1 MIKKIAAFVLI
12 IVVGSFM
19 AGIVHAQTEEISFS
33 MSRDFGYSSGSGKIQ
48 GLFSMK
54 ASSSVPLA
62 EVDFHIDSTIIL
74 ADKEEPYKVQFNT
87 DDYPIGAHSLYV
99 VGFTPTGKQIVSKE
113 VKVYFV
119 SAEESRKAALGIIVP
134 VLGLVLVITII
145 AVLVPVISS
154 RKKGKLPPG
163 ETRKY
168 GLAGGTICSRCNRP
182 FALHLLAPNMLMGK
196 LERCPH
202 CGKWGISRS
211 FSMDKLREAEK
222 AELESSGTHNG
233 NKGVSDE
240 EQLRKEIDDSKFQGM

>member
-1 MIKKIAAFVLI
+1 
-12 IVVGSFM
+12 M

-54 ASSSVPLA
+54 ASSTVPLS

-99 VGFTPTGKQIVSKE
+99 VGLTTSGKQIVSKE

-119 SAEESRKAALGIIVP
+119 SAEDSRKAAFGIIVP
-134 VLGLVLVITII
+134 VLGLVLAITIL
-145 AVLVPVISS
+145 AVLVPAISS

-163 ETRKY
+163 ETRQY
-168 GLAGGTICSRCNRP
+168 GLAGGTICSRCKRP
-182 FALHLLAPNMLMGK
+182 FALHMLAPNMLMGK

-202 CGKWGISRS
+202 CGKWGIVRS
-211 FSMDKLREAEK
+211 FSLDKLREAEK
-222 AELESSGTHNG
+222 AELESSGSQNENH
-233 NKGVSDE
+233 GVSDE
-240 EQLRKEIDDSKFQGM
+240 EKLRKEIDDSKFQGM